1 MKGNDVPAFFG
12 GSRVCDKWRVK
23 WPQFD
28 RRDCAM
34 LAGLLKS
41 GKISKADGIYNR
53 QLEAECAK
61 RNGRKYA
68 ITVTSAT
75 TALELAL
82 KALGIGPGDEVIVPA
97 YTFYSSVS
105 CVFAVG
111 ATPVICDIDEETL
124 TISDNFVKCITADT
138 KAVIVV
144 DLGGFSPD
152 ISSVRSLIGN
162 RDIKIIVD
170 SAQSFGS
177 NGEEGTDYGDV
188 GVYSFQKSK
197 NLTCGEGGALVTDDE
212 KLYRLAYSLH
222 NCGRDI
228 DSKWYE
234 HKYNGSN
241 NRMSELCACLTMSQL
256 RHFDR
261 QAEIR
266 SKNAEYITGKLKDS
280 KLFKVLQTSATN
292 RRRIYHFIP
301 IYFNSDFGT
310 ADDAVKYI
318 RSEGIPVIPSYEKT
332 CDMQE
337 AFKNSRGLVADDLS
351 VAHSMCNHVILIP
364 GEMLLANKK
373 DIGMIIRAFYKIEKY
388 LLNQAGVSKKNG

>member
-1 MKGNDVPAFFG
+1 MKENDLPAFLG
-12 GSRVCDKWRVK
+12 GNKVCDNWQVK
-23 WPQFD
+23 WPQFK
-28 RRDCAM
+28 RRDYAL
-34 LAGLLKS
+34 LAKLLKS
-41 GKISKADGIYNR
+41 GKISKADGIYNK
-53 QLEAECAK
+53 QLETECAK

-82 KALGIGPGDEVIVPA
+82 KALHIGPGDEVIVPG

-105 CVFAVG
+105 CIFSVG
-111 ATPVICDIDEETL
+111 ATPVICDIDAETL
-124 TISDNFVKCITADT
+124 TISKDFVNSITPRT
-138 KAVIVV
+138 RAVIVV

-152 ISSVRSLIGN
+152 ISIIRSLIGQN
-162 RDIKIIVD
+162 DIKIIVD

-177 NGEEGTDYGDV
+177 IGPRGTDYGDI

-212 KLYRLAYSLH
+212 KVYGYAYSLH
-222 NCGRDI
+222 NCGRELN
-228 DSKWYE
+228 SKWYE

-241 NRMSELCACLTMSQL
+241 NRMSELCACLTVSQL
-256 RHFDR
+256 MSFEK
-261 QAEIR
+261 QSELR
-266 SKNAEYITGKLKDS
+266 SKNATFIINELKES
-280 KLFKVLQTSATN
+280 KLFTVLQTSKTN
-292 RRRIYHFIP
+292 RRRIYHFLP
-301 IYFNSDFGT
+301 IYFEPAYGS

-337 AFKNSRGLVADDLS
+337 AYKNSFGLVADNLS
-351 VAHSMCNHVILIP
+351 VSHSMCNHVILIS

-373 DIGMIIRAFYKIEKY
+373 GIAMIVEAFRKIEKY
-388 LLNQAGVSKKNG
+388 LLKQAGESKGNG